1 MNNTKKKKQSHQ
13 KNFTQIW
20 LIAVNNNNNNNN
32 NSNNNNKK
40 NKNKNNWNLV

>member
-20 LIAVNNNNNNNN
+20 LITVNNNNNNN
-32 NSNNNNKK
+32 NSNKNKNK